1 MRELSFK
8 FLSWEDGWVDGDG
21 IPCDGEHSCGEIIRD
36 IRHKASKNV
45 F

>member
-1 MRELSFK
+1 MRELSLK
-8 FLSWEDGWVDGDG
+8 FLFWEDGWVDGNG
-21 IPCDGEHSCGEIIRD
+21 VPCDSEHSYGEIIRE